1 MTLPATPMP
10 TRLKASWLLLFPA
23 LLAAPAALS
32 LPALSQSGGEGAGIA
47 PSPPETPLKA
57 AMEAIEENLGRL
69 RRALRDDAQPAEAL
83 AAVAAMEEATLRAK
97 VLVPPLA
104 DKAPEAERAALV
116 RDYRKLMVEL
126 MASQLDL
133 EAELLDGDL
142 EGARE
147 RFKEVRAFEDTGHE
161 RFTEDG

>member
-1 MTLPATPMP
+1 MP
-10 TRLKASWLLLFPA
+10 TRLRTPWLLLFPA
-23 LLAAPAALS
+23 LLAAPAALTS
-32 LPALSQSGGEGAGIA
+32 PALSPSGGEGAGPA
-47 PSPPETPLKA
+47 PAPPETPLKA
-57 AMEAIEENLGRL
+57 AMEDIEDCLGRL
-69 RRALRDDAQPAEAL
+69 RRALRDDEQPAEAL
-83 AAVAAMEEATLRAK
+83 AAVASMEEATLRAK
-97 VLVPPLA
+97 LLVPPLA

-126 MASQLDL
+126 MASQLAL

-142 EGARE
+142 AGARE